1 MKALHSSEELP
12 SVPTRIL
19 SKKFELRKNL
29 FCKSNVQTVVTV
41 TKKAKVCLG
50 SVLTHGTIQTH
61 SNCDW
66 GRIGKKGSERSLDDS
81 ARMPP
86 SNLSTKAANGL
97 YRRSLRLH

>member
-66 GRIGKKGSERSLDDS
+66 GRIGKKGSRTKPL
-81 ARMPP
+81 ARQ
-86 SNLSTKAANGL
+86 
-97 YRRSLRLH
+97 RRLLQSFYLLI